1 MRKYKILIIDDE
13 IEMLDNCRR
22 ILERAG
28 YECIVSQESEHF
40 KTILREESPD
50 LILTDLRMPKKDG
63 ITILKEAKEQ
73 DPDMVV
79 ILFTAFATVESAVEA
94 VKLGAFD
101 YIPKPF
107 SAEQLRIAVN
117 RGIKQKRLSDEN
129 RYLRSQ
135 LKEAY
140 GFTNIIGTSSSL
152 KAVLELVKKVS
163 RTDANV
169 LIEGESGTGKEL
181 IARSIHANSD
191 RSYNAFVPL
200 DCASLPENLLES
212 ELFGHEKGAF
222 TGAHITRPGIFEYAN
237 GGTLFLDEIGELS
250 PMLQSKLLRVLQE
263 RQLRRV
269 GGRKLIRVDVRIIS
283 ATNRDLKAAIESGT
297 FRKDLF
303 YRLNVIS
310 IRLPPLK
317 ERKEDIPL
325 LANHYLKY
333 FNRRTK
339 KEIKGISKEALEL
352 LERYHWPGNVR
363 ELQNVIERAVTLTD
377 SSIIGPQDLPD
388 QIVQGTLE
396 DSFIL
401 PTDSN
406 FSYKEAK
413 RKWLDR
419 FEKEYLRAL
428 LSRHNGNISE
438 AAKQAGINRKTIHRL
453 LKRHH
458 LFQ

>member
-200 DCASLPENLLES
+200 DSL
-212 ELFGHEKGAF
+212 A
-222 TGAHITRPGIFEYAN
+222 
-237 GGTLFLDEIGELS
+237 
-250 PMLQSKLLRVLQE
+250 
-263 RQLRRV
+263 
-269 GGRKLIRVDVRIIS
+269 
-283 ATNRDLKAAIESGT
+283 
-297 FRKDLF
+297 
-303 YRLNVIS
+303 
-310 IRLPPLK
+310 
-317 ERKEDIPL
+317 
-325 LANHYLKY
+325 
-333 FNRRTK
+333 
-339 KEIKGISKEALEL
+339 
-352 LERYHWPGNVR
+352 
-363 ELQNVIERAVTLTD
+363 
-377 SSIIGPQDLPD
+377 
-388 QIVQGTLE
+388 
-396 DSFIL
+396 
-401 PTDSN
+401 
-406 FSYKEAK
+406 
-413 RKWLDR
+413 
-419 FEKEYLRAL
+419 
-428 LSRHNGNISE
+428 
-438 AAKQAGINRKTIHRL
+438 
-453 LKRHH
+453 
-458 LFQ
+458 